1 MSDDEPLSP
10 LEPERE
16 RPAAAEERE
25 ERGERGELDP
35 PAVPFLERRS
45 RPRRRVE
52 SVFVR
57 LVATCG
63 IVGICVAAAAIM
75 GTQNVAAWIIGLA
88 VSVTSVVLAALLWSS
103 RTL

>member
-10 LEPERE
+10 LEPEQE
-16 RPAAAEERE
+16 RPAAAEER
-25 ERGERGELDP
+25 GELDP
-35 PAVPFLERRS
+35 PAAPFLHRRA
-45 RPRRRVE
+45 RPRRGVE

-88 VSVTSVVLAALLWSS
+88 VSVASVVLAALLWSS

>member
-10 LEPERE
+10 LEPEQE
-16 RPAAAEERE
+16 RRAAAE
-25 ERGERGELDP
+25 ERGELDP
-35 PAVPFLERRS
+35 PAAPFLHRRS
-45 RPRRRVE
+45 RPRRGVE

-88 VSVTSVVLAALLWSS
+88 VSVASVVLAALLWSS

>member
-1 MSDDEPLSP
+1 MSEHEP
-10 LEPERE
+10 LEPEE
-16 RPAAAEERE
+16 QHPAGGEES
-25 ERGERGELDP
+25 GELDP
-35 PAVPFLERRS
+35 PAAPFLHRRS

-75 GTQNVAAWIIGLA
+75 GTQNIAAWIIGLA
-88 VSVTSVVLAALLWSS
+88 VSLASVVLAAVLWSS

>member
-1 MSDDEPLSP
+1 MSENEPLPP
-10 LEPERE
+10 LEPEEE
-16 RPAAAEERE
+16 RPPATE
-25 ERGERGELDP
+25 GDGELDP
-35 PAVPFLERRS
+35 PAAPFLHRRS

-57 LVATCG
+57 VVATCG

-88 VSVTSVVLAALLWSS
+88 VSVASVVLAAVLWSS